1 MNKTKVWRIFETS
14 LRGKNNRFDIYELE
28 TFIRGLIFP
37 YPNIH
42 INFSSRW
49 LLKDQEESVGCC
61 TAGEFIIAAQFSN
74 CTVSG
79 IL

>member
-1 MNKTKVWRIFETS
+1 MS
-14 LRGKNNRFDIYELE
+14 LRL

-49 LLKDQEESVGCC
+49 LLKDQEERGAAALLENSLLQLNLV
-61 TAGEFIIAAQFSN
+61 IAQFPGSCN
-74 CTVSG
+74 KWPAFYGVNT
-79 IL
+79 ILCEGKYRDH